1 MEERFSIKEIYIC
14 PIHKI
19 GEKFL
24 KPDTNYPTRYCVIDE
39 ENEIAVDI
47 KTKLKYDYVKTISN
61 LYFIN
66 KSYEKIKDD
75 KRLAILPFATFFVD
89 EEYFVEGNF
98 IIDQLKDGVEFQD
111 GNEVFNN
118 EQYLEYLNQE
128 TMEMTNETQ
137 KFKPKT
143 KIFKKGKK

>member
-1 MEERFSIKEIYIC
+1 MEDRFKLEEINIC

-19 GEKFL
+19 QEKFL

-39 ENEIAVDI
+39 EKEIAVDI

-66 KSYEKIKDD
+66 KSYEKIKDN

-89 EEYFVEGNF
+89 EKYRVEGNF
-98 IIDQLKDGVEFQD
+98 IIDQLKNGVEFQD

-118 EQYLEYLNQE
+118 EQYLEYLD
-128 TMEMTNETQ
+128 
-137 KFKPKT
+137 
-143 KIFKKGKK
+143 